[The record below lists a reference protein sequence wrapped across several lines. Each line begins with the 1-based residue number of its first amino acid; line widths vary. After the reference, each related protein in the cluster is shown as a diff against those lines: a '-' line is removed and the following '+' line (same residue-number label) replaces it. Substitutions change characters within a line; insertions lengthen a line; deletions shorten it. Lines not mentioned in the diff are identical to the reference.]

1 MSQIFV
7 SYSRRDGE
15 AVRRLVEA
23 VEQDGH
29 HVFFDEDVSGGQQ
42 RRETIVTAIRKA
54 DVFMVVLSPVSIASH
69 HVRSELDIAEG
80 EKKPIVPVV
89 IEQAAIPAKMVGQL
103 AGLQSID
110 LAPDARAG
118 YRSVKEALRGAQT
131 SFASRP

>member
-15 AVRRLVEA
+15 AVGRLVEA
-23 VEQDGH
+23 VKQDGH
-29 HVFFDEDVSGGQQ
+29 QVFFDQDISGGQQ
-42 RRETIVTAIRKA
+42 WRETIVTAIRKA
-54 DVFMVVLSPVSIASH
+54 DVFMVVLSPVSIASD
-69 HVRSELDIAEG
+69 HVRKELDIAQD

-89 IEQAAIPAKMVGQL
+89 IEQAAISAKMVCQL

-118 YRSVKEALRGAQT
+118 YRSVKEALRA
-131 SFASRP
+131 A

>member
-15 AVRRLVEA
+15 VVGRLVEA

-29 HVFFDEDVSGGQQ
+29 RVFLDRDISGGQQ
-42 RRETIVTAIRKA
+42 SRESIVTAIRKA
-54 DVFMVVLSPVSIASH
+54 DVFMVILSPVSIASH
-69 HVRSELDIAEG
+69 HVRKELDIAAD

-89 IEQAAIPAKMVGQL
+89 IEQAAIPAKMVYQL

-110 LAPDARAG
+110 LAADARARYG
-118 YRSVKEALRGAQT
+118 SVKEALRA
-131 SFASRP
+131 A

>member
-7 SYSRRDGE
+7 SYSRRDEE
-15 AVRRLVEA
+15 AVGRLVEA

-29 HVFFDEDVSGGQQ
+29 RVFLDRDISGGQQ
-42 RRETIVTAIRKA
+42 SRESIVTAIRKA
-54 DVFMVVLSPVSIASH
+54 DVFMVILSPVSIASH
-69 HVRSELDIAEG
+69 HVRRELDIAED

-89 IEQAAIPAKMVGQL
+89 IEQAAIPAKMVYQL

-118 YRSVKEALRGAQT
+118 YRSVKEALRA
-131 SFASRP
+131 A